1 MQARPRHRSTSR
13 RAAPAL
19 LSLLA
24 AGAAALTGCAQP
36 VKVQGAWQD
45 EAPRGQAY
53 TRVLVVGIS
62 PDYNQ
67 RCAFEGFLANQ
78 LRSEATTAFTSCRVL
93 SSDEPLT
100 RENVERAIAEHKA
113 DAVLATILV
122 AAQVEAREGGSSE
135 TRGEGYYKA
144 TGFGYETGY
153 YGLGGYY
160 GMYGAYGVP
169 VVYGE
174 FRTAPP
180 LTSAQGSVKVASG
193 LYETA
198 GATLVYELTTTAQGL
213 ESRVGGLAEVTGP
226 MADRLRQD
234 GLVR

>member
-1 MQARPRHRSTSR
+1 MLAGPRDRSMTTV
-13 RAAPAL
+13 
-19 LSLLA
+19 A
-24 AGAAALTGCAQP
+24 AGATCLLLLSAAALSGCAQP

-45 EAPRGQAY
+45 DAPRGQAY
-53 TRVLVVGIS
+53 TRVLVVGVS

-100 RENVERAIAEHKA
+100 RENVERAIAEHSA

-122 AAQVEAREGGSSE
+122 AGKVEAREGGTSE

-144 TGFGYETGY
+144 TDFGYEARY
-153 YGLGGYY
+153 YSMTGYY

-180 LTSAQGSVKVASG
+180 LTNAQGSVKVASG
-193 LYETA
+193 LYETE
-198 GATLVYELTTTAQGL
+198 GATLVYELTTTAHGL

-234 GLVR
+234 GLIR

>member
-1 MQARPRHRSTSR
+1 MQAGPGDRLTTTM
-13 RAAPAL
+13 AARTAL
-19 LSLLA
+19 LMLVST
-24 AGAAALTGCAQP
+24 AALSGCAQP

-45 EAPRGQAY
+45 EAPRGQSY
-53 TRVLVVGIS
+53 SRVLVVGVS

-100 RENVERAIAEHKA
+100 RENVERAIAEHNA

-122 AAQVEAREGGSSE
+122 AAQVETKEGGTSE

-144 TGFGYETGY
+144 TDFGYETRY
-153 YGLGGYY
+153 YGMSGYY

-174 FRTAPP
+174 FRSAPP
-180 LTSAQGSVKVASG
+180 LTSTQGSVQVATG
-193 LYETA
+193 LYETE
-198 GATLVYELTTTAQGL
+198 GATLVYELATTAQGL

-234 GLVR
+234 GLIR